1 MNFTKSS
8 EEECMT
14 ILKQSLVKER
24 DPTLSEIPDDFYQ
37 KLQAGMKNLKDKE
50 LQNINDMLHEFVR
63 IRHSK
68 IIQFASV
75 MNLHKS
81 IEDKLSFEEKIF
93 YYNVRAVCKVFLK
106 KISFQS
112 LTLRDTNRREML

>member
-1 MNFTKSS
+1 
-8 EEECMT
+8 MT

-24 DPTLSEIPDDFYQ
+24 DLTLSEIPGDFYP
-37 KLQAGMKNLKDKE
+37 KLHIEMKNLKGKE

-75 MNLHKS
+75 MNLHKL

-93 YYNVRAVCKVFLK
+93 YHNVSAVCKVFLK
-106 KISFQS
+106 KIS
-112 LTLRDTNRREML
+112 